1 MQTITLSKDQAQIFA
16 AAIRPQIKAYIEK
29 NREKYEAW
37 VKAEEKQALASKGC
51 HICEQ

>member
-1 MQTITLSKDQAQIFA
+1 LSKDQAQIFA
-16 AAIRPQIKAYIEK
+16 AAIRPQIKTYIEE

-37 VKAEEKQALASKGC
+37 VKAEEKKALASKGC